1 MLSERKETQKSK
13 FSIILLHEILRWAKL
28 ICSDKKQ
35 ISVSQEREWG
45 VLTVK
50 RHTSM
55 SGQEWQEENG
65 EKGQQPLKTRQL
77 LGNIRLLGAAW
88 TRTCY
93 TIDEGWMVT

>member
-1 MLSERKETQKSK
+1 MS
-13 FSIILLHEILRWAKL
+13 
-28 ICSDKKQ
+28 
-35 ISVSQEREWG
+35 

-55 SGQEWQEENG
+55 SDQEWQEDG

-88 TRTCY
+88 TRT
-93 TIDEGWMVT
+93 